1 MWDRLPRL
9 AGSLQPPAYLAWPI
23 RSRACSAFPSP
34 PGTESTGTTSCPS
47 ARGAEGPAFRNISEA
62 VLNEE
67 LSTSYGL
74 FTGKADKIAKLRFTP
89 ERARWDA
96 GETWHPQQKAAFD
109 AERYS
114 LLEVPYRDDR
124 ELVMDILRYGAD
136 VEVVSP
142 EALREE
148 TIRRLKAAL
157 EQYSPPSLSPSD
169 SPEGHTPA
177 RRLE

>member
-1 MWDRLPRL
+1 VGGRWPRL

-124 ELVMDILRYGAD
+124 ELVMDILKHGPE
-136 VEVVSP
+136 VEV
-142 EALREE
+142 
-148 TIRRLKAAL
+148 
-157 EQYSPPSLSPSD
+157 LSPKAPREND
-169 SPEGHTPA
+169 AQLHERAAQPNQNPG
-177 RRLE
+177 R